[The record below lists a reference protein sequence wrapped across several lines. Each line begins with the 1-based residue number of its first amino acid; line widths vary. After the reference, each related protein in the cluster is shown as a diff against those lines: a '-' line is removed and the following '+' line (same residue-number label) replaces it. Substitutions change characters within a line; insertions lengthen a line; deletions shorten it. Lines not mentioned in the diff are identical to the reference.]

1 MPFAL
6 AVLFSTLSILS
17 IGFIVAS
24 VVPTARFAQPV
35 GTLLFYPMVVLSG
48 LFFPIAVLPSYVQ
61 ALARVLPV
69 SYAVSLMR
77 GIWRGEGWVAH
88 AGDLAALAAV
98 FVICVTLSAW
108 VFRWE

>member
-1 MPFAL
+1 M
-6 AVLFSTLSILS
+6 LFSTLSVLS

-88 AGDLAALAAV
+88 TGDLAALAAV
-98 FVICVTLSAW
+98 FLICVTVSAW